1 MSRIRSRHAQQ
12 GFTLLEA
19 MVALTI
25 AALTIIP
32 LYEWV
37 SRSLIALTRVS
48 DVTHEAEVKLS
59 AIAILSRVNP
69 MEQADGTTDLGAYRL
84 RWRSEPLVD
93 PVDNAAY
100 PRGIGL
106 FQVALYTLH
115 AEVQRSGTR
124 WFEFDVQQIGYKR
137 VRTPQVFQAPPP
149 QPPPRP

>member
-1 MSRIRSRHAQQ
+1 MRLRTRSRQQ

-37 SRSLIALTRVS
+37 NRSLVSLARVS

-59 AIAILSRVNP
+59 AIAVLSRVNP
-69 MEQADGTTDLGAYRL
+69 MEQAEGTTDLGAYRL
-84 RWRSEPLVD
+84 RWRSTPLVD

-106 FQVALYTLH
+106 FQVALYSLH
-115 AEVQRSGTR
+115 AEVLRSGAR

-137 VRTPQVFQAPPP
+137 VRTPQVFQAPT
-149 QPPPRP
+149 PRP